1 MANQNGTKNPPKKL
15 KAKIRDS
22 KEIRD
27 KSKNPPLNHLKLC
40 SLKRS
45 LILRDE
51 PNKPKITATKI

>member
-1 MANQNGTKNPPKKL
+1 MDSQNGTKELSKKL

-22 KEIRD
+22 AEIRD

-51 PNKPKITATKI
+51 PNTPKITAIQK